1 MGGPC
6 SDCCFAACTRSTQE
20 PPRKVEPD
28 LRMNLRTRSENPAQL
43 TLRALVGSEP
53 PPVASQ
59 DGHSR
64 THPRRSCSGS
74 SARWRA
80 RNAGRP
86 VIASIHIEAV
96 QQRVFANSVELG
108 KPTLELERLARRS
121 DLDIQGTPRRGRFQE
136 IDPDQRLM
144 WSWGDA
150 VSERLA
156 PAESG
161 SRSSFA
167 RRTEARGCNSCI
179 TISPTPSVTPTGVG
193 GRSSSGAAPRSASHS
208 RGISGR
214 PGCLSPAGTGR
225 PRCNRTGVEP
235 AWRWRCSRQWPAATS
250 R

>member
-144 WSWGDA
+144 WRGETAYQSVW
-150 VSERLA
+150 
-156 PAESG
+156 
-161 SRSSFA
+161 
-167 RRTEARGCNSCI
+167 RRPN
-179 TISPTPSVTPTGVG
+179 P
-193 GRSSSGAAPRSASHS
+193 GRDHLS
-208 RGISGR
+208 RGGLR
-214 PGCLSPAGTGR
+214 HA
-225 PRCNRTGVEP
+225 
-235 AWRWRCSRQWPAATS
+235 AATRAS
-250 R
+250 RYPRRRA